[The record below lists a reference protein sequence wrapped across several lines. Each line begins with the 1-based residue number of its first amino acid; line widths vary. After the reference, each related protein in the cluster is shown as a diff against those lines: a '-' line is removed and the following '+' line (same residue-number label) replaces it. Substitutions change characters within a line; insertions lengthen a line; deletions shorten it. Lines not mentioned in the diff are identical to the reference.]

1 MTKEDIKEIIKALA
15 YGKTAENI
23 AAICDVDAAEVKEIE
38 KNYAADI
45 EAKREFLKQE
55 GFL

>member
-1 MTKEDIKEIIKALA
+1 MTKEDIKEIIKALV
-15 YGKTAENI
+15 YETAENI
-23 AAICDVDAAEVKEIE
+23 AAICDVDTAEVKEIE